1 MSYFAQLRIVDEN
14 GNVIFVSKSGELKV
28 EIEGLEG
35 VLLELKKVN
44 LHLSEVSGLELEDED
59 VGG

>member
-14 GNVIFVSKSGELKV
+14 GNTVFVTKSGEQWIKIGILD
-28 EIEGLEG
+28 EL
-35 VLLELKKVN
+35 LLELKKLNV
-44 LHLSEVSGLELEDED
+44 HLSTASDMELKDED

>member
-14 GNVIFVSKSGELKV
+14 GNTVFVTKSGEQWAKIGILD
-28 EIEGLEG
+28 EIL
-35 VLLELKKVN
+35 VELKKLNV
-44 LHLSEVSGLELEDED
+44 HLSEASDMELKDED